1 MVGVLLSCGGPGAA
15 AVPPVKVGVYNVHSC
30 VGTDG
35 NTDYDRIATVI
46 RSAAPDVVG
55 LNEVRRFILGA
66 KQDQEIAS
74 RLGAGYTSVF
84 GRLFTP
90 GLIADYG
97 NALVTRHEV
106 VSSQTHLFS
115 KSPDLEQRG
124 LLRVTLRRDGELV
137 HVFVTHMGL
146 NFEERRRH
154 TDEILAIM
162 ADFTTGTRI
171 LMGDFNEMPTAS
183 SVTRLA
189 SIFDD
194 AAAVYGL
201 GPDATFSVATSPRR
215 IDYIFLD
222 KALAATSCH
231 VPLNALTLV
240 ASDHLPVFASVV
252 DPAVTAPVTNQLTAA
267 LNGVERLA
275 ATDTT
280 AADPDAYTRGAP
292 VISTSGGAST
302 CTAVFDD
309 LRVRRFVPEWTETFQ
324 STAVGSAPAD
334 WARLYISPDG
344 TATAHVQTVGPH
356 HWWRQQSSKYV
367 KYHFAPTVYPEW
379 REYEFRARLKTI
391 SFGGGL
397 WRMNVLN
404 YPAADTAY
412 DTYKLEVRELVN
424 QAPQARLMKGAAAL
438 ASVVL
443 ADVDVDPR
451 DWNAWAVRV
460 TRRPAASGQV
470 ANEVS
475 AWANGRRILRAVDA
489 TEDNPDAYT
498 QGSVVLVTVGGADGD
513 CHVLADDLQVRRLE
527 EAWSQDFDAEPS
539 ADWRQLYATPETA
552 HSAVRVPAGGAGHA
566 WRQSSAQYLKYHHAP
581 VPYPEWQ
588 DTLFS
593 ARVRTEDLGGGKWR
607 LKAYNFP
614 STDTAYETYKL
625 EVRHTG
631 GGPEMRLM
639 RGATGLAAVSFAT
652 MGADASVENEYE
664 LGVFTHDTAPTLIR
678 RLPSADVS
686 DWKHY

>member
-1 MVGVLLSCGGPGAA
+1 MVGCIVAYGGWCVA

-35 NTDYDRIATVI
+35 ATDYERIATVI

-90 GLIADYG
+90 AFIADYG
-97 NALVTRHEV
+97 NALVTRLEV
-106 VSSQTHLFS
+106 VSSQTYLFS

-124 LLRVTLRRDGELV
+124 MLRATLRKDGEML

-171 LMGDFNEMPTAS
+171 LMGDFNELPTAS

-201 GPDATFSVATSPRR
+201 GPDATFSVATTPKR

-252 DPAVTAPVTNQLTAA
+252 DPAVTAPVVNQLTAA

-275 ATDTT
+275 ANDTT
-280 AADPDAYTRGAP
+280 PADPDAYTRGAP
-292 VISTSGGAST
+292 VISTSGATGPCA
-302 CTAVFDD
+302 AVFDG
-309 LRVRRFVPEWTETFQ
+309 LRVRRFAPVWTETFQ
-324 STAVGSAPAD
+324 STPVGSAPGD
-334 WARLYISPDG
+334 WTRLYISPDG

-356 HWWRQQSSKYV
+356 HWWRQRSSKYV
-367 KYHFAPTVYPEW
+367 KYHFAPVAYPEW

-391 SFGGGL
+391 SFGGGV

-404 YPAADTAY
+404 YPSTDTAY
-412 DTYKLEVRELVN
+412 DTYKLEVRELAN
-424 QAPQARLMKGAAAL
+424 QLPQARLMKAGTVL
-438 ASVVL
+438 ASVAL

-451 DWNAWAVRV
+451 DWNTWGVRV
-460 TRRPAASGQV
+460 MRRPAAPGQV
-470 ANEVS
+470 TNELS
-475 AWANGRRILRAVDA
+475 AWANGRRILRAEDTA
-489 TEDNPDAYT
+489 TDTPNAYT
-498 QGSVVLVTVGGADGD
+498 QGSVVLVTVGGAEGD
-513 CHVLADDLQVRRLE
+513 CEVLADDLAVRRLDDV
-527 EAWSQDFDAEPS
+527 WAEGFETGVP
-539 ADWRQLYATPETA
+539 ADWQQLYATPDTV
-552 HSAVRVPAGGAGHA
+552 HSGARVPAGDGHA
-566 WRQSSAQYLKYHHAP
+566 WRQSSEQYLKYHHAP
-581 VPYPEWQ
+581 VPYPDWQ
-588 DTLFS
+588 DYLFS

-607 LKAYNFP
+607 LKAYNHP

-625 EVRHTG
+625 EVRHTA

-639 RGATGLAAVSFAT
+639 RGAAGLAAVSFAA
-652 MGADASVENEYE
+652 MSADAAAENDYE
-664 LGVFTHDTAPTLIR
+664 LGVFSHPTAPAVIR
-678 RLPSADVS
+678 RLPEADVR
-686 DWKHY
+686 DWQLY